1 MKTFQSLEPEKLEVV
16 AKDIL
21 QIISGVMPHYKGA
34 ALVAIFD
41 TIATLA
47 EVLQE
52 RIRTQEI
59 AGFLMPLLI

>member
-1 MKTFQSLEPEKLEVV
+1 
-16 AKDIL
+16 
-21 QIISGVMPHYKGA
+21 MPHYKGA
-34 ALVAIFD
+34 SLVAIFD